1 MTASRPRGG
10 PSAIRRVAVVIVV
23 LAAVGTAVLVAVDS
37 GVDSE
42 AFLFTA
48 FMAAVGIAGAAV
60 VRRGPDI
67 TREAALALGV
77 CAAVVYDAAVLFG
90 AAGAVA
96 SIAAITVGVAGSVIA
111 ANALARRLA
120 DATRIPGA
128 PGPTAA
134 LLGHSRAVHGVGFSP
149 DGRLLATGSAD
160 KTAILWDV
168 TDPAHPARAA
178 TLTGHRGAVHGLGFS
193 PDGRLLATG
202 SARKTVILWD
212 VTDPAHP
219 ARAGAFTDRGAVRA
233 VGFSPGGRL
242 LATASAEREYS
253 STGGMSGIS
262 LFHVA
267 VILWDV
273 AAPAHPAPAATLTH
287 SRGNLWA
294 FACAVAFSPDGQL
307 LATVSSDQDVTLW
320 DVTDPGHPAETA
332 TLAISSRYWLGP
344 SVHAVAFS
352 PGGRLLATGSD
363 DQTVILWD
371 VSDSAR
377 PARATTLAGRGGA
390 VHTVAFSPDGR
401 LLAAGSP
408 DKTAQLWR
416 VR

>member
-1 MTASRPRGG
+1 M
-10 PSAIRRVAVVIVV
+10 
-23 LAAVGTAVLVAVDS
+23 
-37 GVDSE
+37 
-42 AFLFTA
+42 
-48 FMAAVGIAGAAV
+48 
-60 VRRGPDI
+60 
-67 TREAALALGV
+67 
-77 CAAVVYDAAVLFG
+77 
-90 AAGAVA
+90 
-96 SIAAITVGVAGSVIA
+96 
-111 ANALARRLA
+111 
-120 DATRIPGA
+120 
-128 PGPTAA
+128 
-134 LLGHSRAVHGVGFSP
+134 HGV
-149 DGRLLATGSAD
+149 
-160 KTAILWDV
+160 
-168 TDPAHPARAA
+168 
-178 TLTGHRGAVHGLGFS
+178 GFS

-253 STGGMSGIS
+253 STGGTSGIS

-294 FACAVAFSPDGQL
+294 FACAVVFSPDGRL
-307 LATVSSDQDVTLW
+307 LATVSSDQAVTLW
-320 DVTDPGHPAETA
+320 DVTDPGRPAETA
-332 TLAISSRYWLGP
+332 TLAISSHYWLGP

-352 PGGRLLATGSD
+352 PDGRLLATGSD
-363 DQTVILWD
+363 YQTVILWD

-377 PARATTLAGRGGA
+377 PARATTLAGQGGA

-408 DKTAQLWR
+408 DKTVQLWR